1 MDSVDIVQRV
11 KQAQDDIQRE
21 TNKKLATAFREMERV
36 QTQVL
41 SKVTHDEVQTMTSN
55 LADRSWVKSQ
65 MCHLAL
71 KSDMEAQ
78 LKSKISEHKFESRI
92 NDMKDLIDNKM
103 HNCNADLALELQNRI
118 QNAMQATKEHTNY
131 TMDQIETK
139 MAEKLHVLEK
149 KIFVLQSDSEGS
161 QKLASLTSKIDQIV
175 EQGDRA
181 RLEVDKVKHSIKEK
195 EKSQFSS
202 SNQMISTFASQL
214 REFETR
220 ENQ

>member
-149 KIFVLQSDSEGS
+149 KIFVLQNDSEGS